1 MKEKDNQILKQNV
14 GVDLDKE
21 KFEAAFYVIYAH
33 MDTSVVATRK
43 FENREQGVANFI
55 AWLRKHSW
63 EDMPVHVTMEATGVY
78 YELLAYRLVEQ
89 QFPVHVMLPNKAKKF
104 AQSLDMK
111 SKTDKLDAKAL
122 GKMGVERKLREWKP
136 ASENLREL
144 RFLTRER
151 ESLINEKTRASNVL
165 HALNHSHEAPEKS
178 IARYKSQ
185 IEFFEARIKEVEKDI
200 HSLIQEDEGLGPKV
214 QRIVT
219 TPGLNINTV
228 AVLIAET
235 NGFAAINN
243 IKQLISY
250 AGYDPRIQES
260 GQWKGHSKI
269 SKQGNS
275 HIRRALYFPAL
286 SFKQHSSWHGKF
298 YERLKARKEK
308 GMVAAVALQRKL
320 LIVAYVLWKNDDVF
334 RPQCA
339 ESLTPII
346 SGIG

>member
-1 MKEKDNQILKQNV
+1 MEKDKQILKQNV
-14 GVDLDKE
+14 GVDLDKD
-21 KFEAAFYVIYAH
+21 KFEAAFFVIHAD

-43 FENREQGVANFI
+43 FENREKGIADFI
-55 AWLRKHSW
+55 AWQKKHSCGSL
-63 EDMPVHVTMEATGVY
+63 PIHVTMEATGVY
-78 YELLAYRLVEQ
+78 YELLAYRLVEG

-104 AQSLDMK
+104 AQSLDVK

-136 ASENLREL
+136 ASESLREL

-151 ESLINEKTRASNVL
+151 ESLINEKTRAINTL
-165 HALNHSHEAPEKS
+165 HALEHSHEAPGRS
-178 IARYKSQ
+178 IARYEAQ
-185 IEFFEARIKEVEKDI
+185 IDFFKDRIKEVETDI
-200 HSLIQEDEGLGPKV
+200 HSLIQEDEALGPKV

-228 AVLIAET
+228 AVLVAET
-235 NGFAAINN
+235 NGFAAIKN
-243 IKQLISY
+243 IKQLVSF

-286 SFKQHSSWHGKF
+286 SLKQHSNWHGKF

-320 LIVAYVLWKNDDVF
+320 LILAYVLWKNDDVF
-334 RPQCA
+334 HPQHA
-339 ESLTPII
+339 EGLPQ
-346 SGIG
+346 

>member
-1 MKEKDNQILKQNV
+1 MKGKDNQILKQNV

-21 KFEAAFYVIYAH
+21 KFEAAFTVISAH

-43 FENREQGVANFI
+43 FENREQGLANFI
-55 AWLRKHSW
+55 DWLRKHSW
-63 EDMPVHVTMEATGVY
+63 ENMPVHVTMEATGVY

-122 GKMGVERKLREWKP
+122 GKMGVERKLREWQP
-136 ASENLREL
+136 ASENLRGL

-151 ESLINEKTRASNVL
+151 ESLINEKTRASNAL
-165 HALNHSHEAPEKS
+165 HALNHSYGAPEKS
-178 IARYKSQ
+178 IARYESQ
-185 IEFFEARIKEVEKDI
+185 IDFLEARIKEVEKDI
-200 HSLIQEDEGLGPKV
+200 HSLIQEDEVLGPKV

-219 TPGLNINTV
+219 TPGLNISTV

-243 IKQLISY
+243 IKQLVSY

-286 SFKQHSSWHGKF
+286 SFKQHSNWHGKF

-320 LIVAYVLWKNDDVF
+320 LIVAYVLWKNNDVF
-334 RPQCA
+334 RPQYA
-339 ESLTPII
+339 ENLTP
-346 SGIG
+346 

>member
-1 MKEKDNQILKQNV
+1 MQKKNNQMLKQNV
-14 GVDLDKE
+14 GIDLDKD
-21 KFEAAFYVIYAH
+21 KFEAAFFVIYDN
-33 MDTSVVATRK
+33 MESSVVATRK
-43 FENREQGVANFI
+43 FENREQGIANFI
-55 AWLRKHSW
+55 AWFTHHSQ

-78 YELLAYRLVEQ
+78 YELLACQLHEKQ
-89 QFPVHVMLPNKAKKF
+89 IPVHVILPNKAKKF
-104 AQSLDMK
+104 AQSLDIK

-122 GKMGVERKLREWKP
+122 GKLGVERKLRKWQP
-136 ASENLREL
+136 ASKNLRKL

-151 ESLINEKTRASNVL
+151 EALIKEKTRMSNAL
-165 HALNHSHEAPEKS
+165 HALNYSYQAPKNS

-185 IEFFEARIKEVEKDI
+185 IKFLQEQIKEVEADI
-200 HSLIQEDEGLGPKV
+200 RSLIREDEILEQKV
-214 QRIVT
+214 RHIMT

-228 AVLIAET
+228 STLIAET
-235 NGFAAINN
+235 NGFAAIENV
-243 IKQLISY
+243 KQLISY

-286 SFKQHSSWHGKF
+286 SLKQHSKWHGEF
-298 YERLKARKEK
+298 YERLKTRKEK

-320 LIVAYVLWKNDDVF
+320 LILAYVLWKNDDIF
-334 RPQCA
+334 RPQYA
-339 ESLTPII
+339 EKFHKMT

>member
-1 MKEKDNQILKQNV
+1 MKEKNNQMLKQNV
-14 GVDLDKE
+14 GVDLDKD
-21 KFEAAFYVIYAH
+21 KFEAAFFVIHAH

-43 FENREQGVANFI
+43 YENREQGIANFI
-55 AWLRKHSW
+55 TWLNKHRR
-63 EDMPVHVTMEATGVY
+63 EDLSVHITMEATGVY
-78 YELLAYRLVEQ
+78 YELLAYRLVEK

-122 GKMGVERKLREWKP
+122 GKMGIERKLRPWQP
-136 ASENLREL
+136 ASKNLRKL

-151 ESLINEKTRASNVL
+151 ESLINEKTRASNSL
-165 HALNHSHEAPEKS
+165 HALKHSHEAPEKS
-178 IARYKSQ
+178 IARYEAQ
-185 IEFFEARIKEVEKDI
+185 IEFFEERIKEVETDI
-200 HSLIQEDEGLGPKV
+200 HSLIQKDEILKQKV

-228 AVLIAET
+228 AILIAET

-286 SFKQHSSWHGKF
+286 SFKQHSQWHGKF
-298 YERLKARKEK
+298 FERLKTRKEK

-320 LIVAYVLWKNDDVF
+320 LILAYVLWKNDDVF
-334 RPQCA
+334 RPQYA
-339 ESLTPII
+339 QKMT